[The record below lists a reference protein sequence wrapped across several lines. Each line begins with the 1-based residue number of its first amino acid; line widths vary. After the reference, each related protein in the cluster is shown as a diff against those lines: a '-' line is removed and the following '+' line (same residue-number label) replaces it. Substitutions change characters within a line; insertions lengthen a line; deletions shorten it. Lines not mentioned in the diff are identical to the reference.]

1 MPSVDAE
8 AQAEFYR
15 LVTRLMRDAA
25 DDPSR
30 ERRGQRR
37 QLFLSAQQI
46 APLQGDRPTSDD
58 SYRKVHCYDIS
69 KGGFSF
75 FTLEPPDYTKLI
87 ARLNAADE
95 VIEMLAEISYVRPVY
110 LFSTG
115 DVIRADDIES
125 LDDLP
130 PQLQQPVFAYL
141 VGCHFLRRWRN
152 RSPAEAPETEK
163 P

>member
-15 LVTRLMRDAA
+15 LVTRLMREAA

-30 ERRGQRR
+30 DRRGQRR
-37 QLFLSAQQI
+37 QLFLSAQYI
-46 APLQGDRPTSDD
+46 APLQGDRPTSED

-69 KGGFSF
+69 KGGFSY
-75 FTLEPPDYTKLI
+75 FTLERPDYTKLI
-87 ARLNAADE
+87 VRLNAGDQP
-95 VIEMLAEISYVRPVY
+95 IEMLAEISYVRPVY

-115 DVIRADDIES
+115 DVIRADDIDS

-152 RSPAEAPETEK
+152 RSSEAAAPAECD
-163 P
+163 